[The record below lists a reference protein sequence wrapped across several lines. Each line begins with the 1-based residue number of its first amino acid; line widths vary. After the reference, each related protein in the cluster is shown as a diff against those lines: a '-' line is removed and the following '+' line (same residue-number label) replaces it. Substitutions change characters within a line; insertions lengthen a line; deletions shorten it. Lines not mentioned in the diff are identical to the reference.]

1 MGGCCHH
8 NSKVSPWRIS
18 KRSVAGRHRNLRG
31 LVFDEECPSSKTF
44 RCQWCGVLPVV
55 EDADQEHLRRFHDS
69 WTRGTKLTKPP
80 WRAEPASHWEAILC
94 KRSHLMSTKD
104 MTNECLPGC
113 QIVLFRT
120 TSWCLH
126 TNLNT
131 WTLVYPIQHHAPIQ
145 SHHPSLFHCHDS
157 IQRSCIPLQISQFHL
172 HSSPAP
178 LATICSL
185 AVGGKR
191 ENWTGFP
198 GKKTN
203 QPGPTLRLW
212 PLILSQIWPVS
223 KQNRNSPRISVK
235 IKIGDLKVLVF

>member
-1 MGGCCHH
+1 MMMMKQKKMPSFLGGCCHH
-8 NSKVSPWRIS
+8 NSKVSPWKIS

-69 WTRGTKLTKPP
+69 WTRGTKLRKLPSP
-80 WRAEPASHWEAILC
+80 AEPASHWEAILC

-104 MTNECLPGC
+104 MTNECLPGY

-131 WTLVYPIQHHAPIQ
+131 WTLVYPIQHQHHPIPSSRPFSLSRFHPKILYPSANFSIPPSFFSSSP
-145 SHHPSLFHCHDS
+145 SHHL
-157 IQRSCIPLQISQFHL
+157 
-172 HSSPAP
+172 
-178 LATICSL
+178 
-185 AVGGKR
+185 
-191 ENWTGFP
+191 
-198 GKKTN
+198 
-203 QPGPTLRLW
+203 
-212 PLILSQIWPVS
+212 
-223 KQNRNSPRISVK
+223 
-235 IKIGDLKVLVF
+235 